1 MEDDAIYTLYFQRN
15 EGAIAATHQKY
26 GSWCRGIAH
35 RILNIKEETEEC
47 VSDTYL
53 TAWNNI
59 PPQKPAVFRAWLGK
73 ITRNLA
79 LDRWRKLTAEKRGGG
94 ETDLALEEL
103 SFCVSGSGSVDDT
116 IDSKEIGRVI
126 DLFLSGLS
134 DTQRNIFLR
143 RYWHLS
149 SIREIAESYHMSEGK
164 VRSLL
169 FRLRKKLK
177 DQLEREGI
185 DL

>member
-53 TAWNNI
+53 TAWNHI

-79 LDRWRKLTAEKRGGG
+79 LDRWRKFSAEKRGGG
-94 ETDLALEEL
+94 EMDLALEEL
-103 SFCVSGSGSVDDT
+103 SFCVSGSDPIDEM
-116 IDSKEIGRVI
+116 IDSGTIHRAI
-126 DLFLSGLS
+126 DTFLSGLS
-134 DTQRNIFLR
+134 ETQRNIFLR

-149 SIREIAESYHMSEGK
+149 SIREIAETYHMSEGK

-177 DQLEREGI
+177 EQLEKEGI
-185 DL
+185 EL

>member
-1 MEDDAIYTLYFQRN
+1 MEDEAIYTLYFQRN

-35 RILNIKEETEEC
+35 RILNCKEETEEC

-53 TAWNNI
+53 AAWNHI
-59 PPQKPAVFRAWLGK
+59 PPQKPKVFRAWLGK

-103 SFCVSGSGSVDDT
+103 SFCVSGSECVEEAMDA
-116 IDSKEIGRVI
+116 KEIDRVI

-134 DTQRNIFLR
+134 STQRNIFLR
-143 RYWHLS
+143 RYWHMTP
-149 SIREIAESYHMSEGK
+149 IREIAETYHMSESK
-164 VRSLL
+164 VRSMLL
-169 FRLRKKLK
+169 RLRKKLK
-177 DQLEREGI
+177 ELLEKEGI
-185 DL
+185 AL